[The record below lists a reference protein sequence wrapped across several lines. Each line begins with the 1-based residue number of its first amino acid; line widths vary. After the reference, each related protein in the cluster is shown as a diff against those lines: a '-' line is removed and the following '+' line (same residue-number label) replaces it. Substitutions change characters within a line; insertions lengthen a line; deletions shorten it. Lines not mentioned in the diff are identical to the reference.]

1 MASTLTTFDAFMKER
16 YTEWKVQDLTQGDN
30 TFLGMVAK
38 DEGFT
43 GDGQPHPMIYGNP
56 QGISGVFAT
65 AQTNESNLKG
75 KKFLLTSG
83 DYYGVVR
90 IGDKVLKQSRNNAG
104 SFLQN
109 KVVEVDGMLAQ
120 MGEDMEGFC
129 FGNSGGSIGRR
140 ASVAGNVITLTEPSD
155 VQNFHV
161 DEKLKASA
169 NDGSDTAH
177 ALRAGTPVTITAL
190 DQENGTVTVD
200 NVANITAFANN
211 DYLFREGT
219 FRGNTGI
226 FIIAGLGAFIWNDN
240 APPTLYSMVRTDDL
254 FKLSGVRVKSTDL
267 TGKNIEER
275 LRLLGVYM
283 TGRASGPGSDKVFLN
298 PEDWQNLG
306 TSLEQKGQRSLTDD
320 STRFGYEYFECVLGG
335 KRNRI
340 YQSRKCPRGTA
351 FAVKMDTWKLFSTL
365 KLFHAQNEDG
375 LEMLRK
381 SDSTDYEVRYLSYPV
396 LATNAPGYNGRV
408 PLPT

>member
-1 MASTLTTFDAFMKER
+1 MASTLVTFDAFLKER
-16 YTEWKVQDLTQGDN
+16 YTDWKVEDLTQGDN
-30 TFLGMVAK
+30 TFLGQVAK
-38 DEGFT
+38 DEGFS
-43 GDGQPHPMIYGNP
+43 GDGQPHPLIYGNP
-56 QGISGVFAT
+56 QGIAGVFST
-65 AQTNESNLKG
+65 SQGNESNVKG

-83 DYYGVVR
+83 DYFGTVR

-104 SFLQN
+104 GFLQN
-109 KVVEVDGMLAQ
+109 KVTEIDGLYAQ
-120 MGEDMEGFC
+120 MAEDMEGFC

-140 ASVAGNVITLTEPSD
+140 ASIATNTITLSEPSD

-161 DEKLKASA
+161 DEYIVASA
-169 NDGSDTAH
+169 NDGSDTGH
-177 ALRAGTPVTITAL
+177 TVRTGRCRVTVL
-190 DQENGTVTVD
+190 DQENGKITVD
-200 NVANITAFANN
+200 SAAGITGFADN

-226 FIIAGLGAFIWNDN
+226 FIIAGLGSFIWNDN

-254 FKLSGVRVKSTDL
+254 FKLAGVRVKSSDL

-283 TGRASGPGSDKVFLN
+283 TGRAGGKGSDKVFLN

-320 STRFGYEYFECVLGG
+320 STRFGYEYFEAVLGG
-335 KRNRI
+335 KRNKI

-351 FAVKMDTWKLFSTL
+351 FAVNMPTWKLFSTG
-365 KLFHAQNEDG
+365 KLFHTQNEDG
-375 LEMLRK
+375 LDMLRR
-381 SDSTDYEVRYLSYPV
+381 SDSTDYEMRVISYPV